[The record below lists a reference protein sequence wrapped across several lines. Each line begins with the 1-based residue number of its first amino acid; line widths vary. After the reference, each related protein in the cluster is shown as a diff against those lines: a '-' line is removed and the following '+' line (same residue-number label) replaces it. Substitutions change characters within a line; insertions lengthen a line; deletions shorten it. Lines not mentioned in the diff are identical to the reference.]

1 MASLFKQVVVHSFRE
16 FSDFVKHDS
25 GSQDESPTESQK
37 NPGSCQTPPMGEG
50 SHSMGYGSG
59 GSKALRPGV
68 IPGSAPTKS

>member
-25 GSQDESPTESQK
+25 GSQDASPTESQK
-37 NPGSCQTPPMGEG
+37 NPDSFQAPPRGES
-50 SHSMGYGSG
+50 SHTMGYASG
-59 GSKALRPGV
+59 GAKVLRPGV